1 MAEPRRTWRPFVR
14 LFARYWRWMLLGMLL
29 GLLSLVSAVGLLAL
43 AGWFLS
49 AAALAGLVP
58 ASAYLF
64 NVFYPSVGVRVFAI
78 ARTLARYAE
87 RIVSHDATFRI
98 LEGLR
103 CWFYERLEPLAPGAL
118 AGYRSGD
125 LLNRAVADID
135 ALDNLYLRVLSPS
148 VVAVALAGL
157 LTAFLWRFDAGIAL
171 WALGCLL
178 AAGFAVPWAA
188 GRAGADTGRR
198 LAAATSDL
206 RVGVIDT
213 ITGLADLLVC
223 GAQDRWLAKVKR
235 ADDRQLQAQRRMS
248 HLRGVSAG
256 VTLGLSGLAMLAVLY
271 RGVGLAQAGSL
282 GGPELALV
290 VLAAMAAFEAV
301 TPLAAAYQY
310 LSHTRTA
317 ARRLVEIVET
327 PPAVR
332 FSQEQAGLPRGF
344 DIRFE
349 GVSFR
354 YPGRREAVLK
364 EFDFTVASGEHVAVL
379 GETGC
384 GKSTLINLLVR
395 FWDPQKGRILVGG
408 RDLRSFAERDLR
420 RMLSVAPQQVHL
432 FNGTLRD
439 NLLVARPAAG
449 PEEITQA
456 LAAAQLTQFVAR
468 LPRGLDTWIGES
480 GRLLSGGE
488 ARRLAAARLVLHDG
502 PVWLLDEPTEGL
514 DRVTER
520 RMTRALLDRAAG
532 KTVIWITHRQDQLAH
547 LHRTFRWGH
556 P

>member
-1 MAEPRRTWRPFVR
+1 MA
-14 LFARYWRWMLLGMLL
+14 LFGRYWRWMLSGVLL
-29 GLLSLVSAVGLLAL
+29 GLLSLISAVGLLAL

-78 ARTLARYAE
+78 SRTLARYGE

-118 AGYRSGD
+118 GGYRSGD

-148 VVAVALAGL
+148 VVAVVLAGL
-157 LTAFLWRFDAGIAL
+157 LTVFLWLFDGGIAL

-206 RVGVIDT
+206 RVGIVDT
-213 ITGLADLLVC
+213 VTGLADLLVC
-223 GAQDRWLAKVKR
+223 GAQDRWLARVR
-235 ADDRQLQAQRRMS
+235 RVDDRQVRAQQRMS
-248 HLRGVSAG
+248 HIRGLSTG

-271 RGVGLAQAGSL
+271 RGVGLVEAGRL

-290 VLAAMAAFEAV
+290 VLAVMAAFEAV

-332 FSQEQAGLPRGF
+332 FGDQAAGLPQVF

-349 GVSFR
+349 DVSFH
-354 YPGRREAVLK
+354 YPGRRETVLAG
-364 EFDFTVASGEHVAVL
+364 FDFSVASGEHVAVL

-384 GKSTLINLLVR
+384 GKSTLVNLLVR
-395 FWDPQKGRILVGG
+395 FWDPQAGRILVGG
-408 RDLRSFAERDLR
+408 RDLRSFAQPELR

-432 FNGTLRD
+432 FNGSLRD
-439 NLLVARPAAG
+439 NLLVARPGAN
-449 PEEITQA
+449 PEEITHA
-456 LAAAQLTQFVAR
+456 LAVAQLAEFVAR

-520 RMTRALLDRAAG
+520 RMTRALLGCAAG
-532 KTVIWITHRQDQLAH
+532 KTVIWITHRQGQLADM
-547 LHRTFRWGH
+547 HRVIRWGR

>member
-1 MAEPRRTWRPFVR
+1 MAEPRRVWRPFTA
-14 LFARYWRWMLLGMLL
+14 LFARYRRWMLLGMLL
-29 GLLSLVSAVGLLAL
+29 GLLALVSAVGLLSL

-58 ASAYLF
+58 ASAYVF

-118 AGYRSGD
+118 GGFRSGD

-148 VVAVALAGL
+148 VVAAALAAL
-157 LTAFLWRFDAGIAL
+157 LTAFLWHFDAGIAL

-188 GRAGADTGRR
+188 GRAGTGTGRR
-198 LAAATSDL
+198 LARATSDL
-206 RVGVIDT
+206 RVGIVDT
-213 ITGLADLLVC
+213 VTGLADLLVF
-223 GAQDRWLAKVKR
+223 GAADRWLEKVAA
-235 ADDRQLQAQRRMS
+235 ADDRLVRAQRRMS
-248 HLRGVSAG
+248 HIRGVSAG
-256 VTLGLSGLAMLAVLY
+256 VTLALSGLAMLAVLY
-271 RGVGLAQAGSL
+271 LGAGLVGDGAL

-290 VLAAMAAFEAV
+290 VLAVMASFEAV

-332 FSQEQAGLPRGF
+332 FAAEPAGLPQTF

-349 GVSFR
+349 GVTFA
-354 YPGRREAVLK
+354 YPGRGVKVLEDFSLAVG
-364 EFDFTVASGEHVAVL
+364 AGEHLAVR

-384 GKSTLINLLVR
+384 GKSTLIHLLVR
-395 FWDPQKGRILVGG
+395 FYDPQAGRILLGG
-408 RDLRSFAERDLR
+408 RDLRSFAERELR
-420 RMLSVAPQQVHL
+420 RVFAVMPQQVHL

-439 NLLVARPAAG
+439 NLQVARPGATEQQMA
-449 PEEITQA
+449 EA
-456 LAAAQLTQFVAR
+456 LAVARLSDFVAR

-488 ARRLAAARLVLHDG
+488 ARRLAAARLVLRDG

-514 DRVTER
+514 DRVTEQE
-520 RMTRALLDRAAG
+520 MTRALLARAAG
-532 KTVIWITHRQDQLAH
+532 RTVIWITHRPALGTSLSH
-547 LHRTFRWGH
+547 SITLPST
-556 P
+556 

>member
-1 MAEPRRTWRPFVR
+1 MAEPRRVWRPFLA
-14 LFARYWRWMLLGMLL
+14 LFGRYWRWMLLGMLL
-29 GLLSLVSAVGLLAL
+29 GLLALVSAVGLLSL

-58 ASAYLF
+58 ASAYVF

-103 CWFYERLEPLAPGAL
+103 AWFYERLEPLAPGAL
-118 AGYRSGD
+118 AGFRSGD

-148 VVAVALAGL
+148 VVALALAAL
-157 LTAFLWRFDAGIAL
+157 LTAFLWHFDANIAL

-188 GRAGADTGRR
+188 GRAGAASGRH
-198 LAAATSDL
+198 LARATADL
-206 RVGVIDT
+206 RVAVVDT
-213 ITGLADLLVC
+213 VTGLADLLVF
-223 GAQDRWLAKVKR
+223 GAVDRWLETVAR
-235 ADDRQLQAQRRMS
+235 ADARLLRAQRRMS
-248 HLRGVSAG
+248 HIQGLSAG
-256 VTLGLSGLAMLAVLY
+256 VTLALSGLAMLAVLY
-271 RGVGLAQAGSL
+271 LGVGRVREGAL

-290 VLAAMAAFEAV
+290 VLAMMASFEAV
-301 TPLAAAYQY
+301 TPLAAAFQY
-310 LSHTRTA
+310 LGHTRAA

-332 FSQEQAGLPRGF
+332 FEKAAGGLPRTF

-349 GVSFR
+349 GVTFG
-354 YPGRREAVLK
+354 YPGRRGPVL
-364 EFDFTVASGEHVAVL
+364 EDFDLSLAAGEHLAVL

-384 GKSTLINLLVR
+384 GKSTLVQLLVR
-395 FWDPQKGRILVGG
+395 FYDPWSGRILIGG
-408 RDLRSFAERDLR
+408 RDLRAFAEGELR
-420 RMLSVAPQQVHL
+420 RMLSVMPQQVHL

-439 NLLVARPAAG
+439 NLRVARPAATDA
-449 PEEITQA
+449 ELADA
-456 LAAAQLTQFVAR
+456 LAAARLTDFVAR
-468 LPRGLDTWIGES
+468 LPRGLDTWVGES
-480 GRLLSGGE
+480 GHLLSGGE
-488 ARRLAAARLVLHDG
+488 ARRVAAARLVLHDG

-514 DRVTER
+514 DRVTEQE
-520 RMTRALLDRAAG
+520 MTRALLARAAG
-532 KTVIWITHRQDQLAH
+532 RTVIWITHRRH
-547 LHRTFRWGH
+547 LVGTSLSNSITL

>member
-1 MAEPRRTWRPFVR
+1 MAEARRVWRPFLG
-14 LFARYWRWMLLGMLL
+14 LFGRYRRWMLLGMLL
-29 GLLSLVSAVGLLAL
+29 GLLALVSAVGLLSL

-58 ASAYLF
+58 ASAYMF

-78 ARTLARYAE
+78 SRTLARYAE

-103 CWFYERLEPLAPGAL
+103 CWFYEHLEPLAPGAL
-118 AGYRSGD
+118 GGFRSGD

-157 LTAFLWRFDAGIAL
+157 LTAFLWHFDAGIAL

-188 GRAGADTGRR
+188 GRAGAGTGRQ
-198 LAAATSDL
+198 LARATADL
-206 RVGVIDT
+206 RVAVVDT
-213 ITGLADLLVC
+213 VTGLADLLVF
-223 GAQDRWLAKVKR
+223 GAADRWLEKAAA
-235 ADDRQLQAQRRMS
+235 ADARLVRAQRRMS
-248 HLRGVSAG
+248 HIRGISAG
-256 VTLGLSGLAMLAVLY
+256 VTLALSGLAMLAVLY
-271 RGVGLAQAGSL
+271 LGVGLVGRGAL

-290 VLAAMAAFEAV
+290 VLAVMASFEAV
-301 TPLAAAYQY
+301 TPLAVAYQY
-310 LSHTRTA
+310 LSHTRAA

-332 FSQEQAGLPRGF
+332 FPAEAAGRPQTF

-349 GVSFR
+349 GVTFA
-354 YPGRREAVLK
+354 YPGQRQAVLQDVDLAV
-364 EFDFTVASGEHVAVL
+364 EAGAHVAVM

-384 GKSTLINLLVR
+384 GKSTLIQLLVR
-395 FWDPQKGRILVGG
+395 FYDPQDGRILLGG
-408 RDLRSFAERDLR
+408 RDLRLFAEKDLR
-420 RMLSVAPQQVHL
+420 RMLSVMPQQVHL

-439 NLLVARPAAG
+439 NLLVARPGAT
-449 PEEITQA
+449 PEQMAEALEIA
-456 LAAAQLTQFVAR
+456 RLSGFVAR

-514 DRVTER
+514 DRVTEQE
-520 RMTRALLDRAAG
+520 MTRALLARAAG
-532 KTVIWITHRQDQLAH
+532 RTVLWITHRPTVGTSLRNSIT
-547 LHRTFRWGH
+547 LPST
-556 P
+556 

>member
-1 MAEPRRTWRPFVR
+1 MAEPLRVWRPFMA
-14 LFARYWRWMLLGMLL
+14 LFGRYWRWMLLGMLL
-29 GLLSLVSAVGLLAL
+29 GLLALVSAVGLLSL

-58 ASAYLF
+58 ASAYVF

-118 AGYRSGD
+118 GGFRSGD

-157 LTAFLWRFDAGIAL
+157 LTAFLWHFNAGIAL

-188 GRAGADTGRR
+188 GRAGAGTGRH
-198 LAAATSDL
+198 LARATADL
-206 RVGVIDT
+206 RVAVVDT
-213 ITGLADLLVC
+213 VTGLADLLVF
-223 GAQDRWLAKVKR
+223 GAADRWLEKVAE
-235 ADDRQLQAQRRMS
+235 ADGRVVRAQRRMS
-248 HLRGVSAG
+248 HIRGVSG
-256 VTLGLSGLAMLAVLY
+256 GITLALSGLAMLAVLY
-271 RGVGLAQAGSL
+271 LGVGLVQAGSL

-290 VLAAMAAFEAV
+290 VLAVMASFEAV

-332 FSQEQAGLPRGF
+332 FPTEAAGWPQSF

-349 GVSFR
+349 DVTFG
-354 YPGRREAVLK
+354 YPGRRGRVLENFDLAV
-364 EFDFTVASGEHVAVL
+364 AAGEHLAVR

-384 GKSTLINLLVR
+384 GKSTLIQLLVR
-395 FWDPQKGRILVGG
+395 FYDPQAGRILVGG
-408 RDLRSFAERDLR
+408 RDLRSFAEKDLR
-420 RMLSVAPQQVHL
+420 RMLSVMPQQVHL

-439 NLLVARPAAG
+439 NLLVARPGAT
-449 PEEITQA
+449 PEEIAEA
-456 LAAAQLTQFVAR
+456 LEIARLSGFVAR
-468 LPRGLDTWIGES
+468 LPHGLDTWIGES

-514 DRVTER
+514 DRVTEQE
-520 RMTRALLDRAAG
+520 MTRALLARAAG
-532 KTVIWITHRQDQLAH
+532 RTVLWITHRPTVGTALRNSIT
-547 LHRTFRWGH
+547 LPST
-556 P
+556 